1 MPPVHQIPAASSS
14 THARGRGR
22 LGPTIV
28 IVAQNADQPPIPG
41 AVIRARWFRVL
52 ADPTRL
58 AIIEQILTGACSVS
72 ELVARTGL
80 PRSRVSN
87 HLACLRWCQFV
98 RAERQGR
105 RVLYTV
111 ADPRLRR
118 LLDLADPLIADNA
131 EHLATCHRIGPDWL

>member
-1 MPPVHQIPAASSS
+1 VTQNRDQAQVPGSAA
-14 THARGRGR
+14 
-22 LGPTIV
+22 
-28 IVAQNADQPPIPG
+28 G
-41 AVIRARWFRVL
+41 AVVSARWFRVL

-58 AIIEQILTGACSVS
+58 AILKQLLTEACSVS

-105 RVLYTV
+105 RVLYIVT
-111 ADPRLRR
+111 DTRLRR
-118 LLDLADPLIADNA
+118 LLDLADDLVADNA
-131 EHLATCHRIGPDWL
+131 EHLSTCQRIGPDWI